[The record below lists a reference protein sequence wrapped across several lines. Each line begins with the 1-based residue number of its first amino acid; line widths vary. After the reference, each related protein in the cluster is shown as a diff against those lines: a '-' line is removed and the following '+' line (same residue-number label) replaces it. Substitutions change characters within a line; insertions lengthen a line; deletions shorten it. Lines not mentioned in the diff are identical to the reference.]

1 MTAVPVG
8 PNNDKERIHDLI
20 IEENIKT
27 TEKNQF
33 KMEQGGPKTASPMT
47 SSPLKGSTGKQP
59 SLGDINGPSGSEGE
73 MKKLVLENTENFMA
87 SNNYHYKVKGIGEM
101 CDSYDKL
108 IEMLW
113 LYEQTREKIKPF
125 CGEYEML
132 SHFTFMQKVKQ
143 IISIFKQ
150 QINSCTNK

>member
-8 PNNDKERIHDLI
+8 PNNDKERFHDLI

-47 SSPLKGSTGKQP
+47 TSPLKGSTGKQS

-73 MKKLVLENTENFMA
+73 IKKLVLENTENFMA